1 MLKRYFLMLAASALA
16 SFLVACSSNN
26 NSDTQNNQTPTTP
39 QTPEAQVLAMEDSGE
54 ITKLDRTDSLLGT
67 DSNNNGIRDDIDTYI
82 NQTFTN
88 PKEQK
93 AVRQL
98 ASALQAT
105 LSVGTILD
113 EAQRREQ
120 AKQAALTAGRAQDCV
135 YITLSQSDTDLSRF
149 HDITTKLESYT
160 ANTKPR
166 LQAYLAYD
174 SALDG
179 TVHQLQDEGVC
190 DE

>member
-120 AKQAALTAGRAQDCV
+120 AKQAALTAGRAQD
-135 YITLSQSDTDLSRF
+135 SQ
-149 HDITTKLESYT
+149 
-160 ANTKPR
+160 
-166 LQAYLAYD
+166 
-174 SALDG
+174 AL
-179 TVHQLQDEGVC
+179 
-190 DE
+190 